1 MNVKFT
7 TKNNCSLQLNSQV
20 LRNAILIM
28 NSSKRTQKDGDLNAV
43 SDIELA
49 RTAEF
54 SVFFLYNEGIEVA
67 TILGGESK

>member
-1 MNVKFT
+1 
-7 TKNNCSLQLNSQV
+7 
-20 LRNAILIM
+20 M
-28 NSSKRTQKDGDLNAV
+28 NSSKRTQKDGDLTAV
-43 SDIELA
+43 SDLELA